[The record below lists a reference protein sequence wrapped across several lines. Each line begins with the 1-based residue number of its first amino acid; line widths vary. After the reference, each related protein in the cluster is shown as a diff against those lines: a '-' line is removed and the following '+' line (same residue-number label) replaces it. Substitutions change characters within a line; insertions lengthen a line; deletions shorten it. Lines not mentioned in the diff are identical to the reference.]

1 MNAVVF
7 RPQCHVCVT
16 MFPLV
21 IGKEN
26 LELDRQGLC
35 SFFLYLH

>member
-1 MNAVVF
+1 MLLCSDRSA
-7 RPQCHVCVT
+7 VCVT